1 MMRTLKDALDT
12 DPTAII
18 CNPNISI
25 DDETELAMP
34 NAEDLT
40 KAIQLAKPVKMGKE
54 GYYIISLPASED
66 TTDKVELNK
75 VDISSPLSWAELGK
89 KIREDNNLDD
99 EKELE
104 VFAKSKWININDL
117 KGHTG
122 EKKIFT
128 IAGSLRKTNDETADG
143 Q

>member
-89 KIREDNNLDD
+89 KIRDDNQLDD
-99 EKELE
+99 E
-104 VFAKSKWININDL
+104 AKLMVDRGANMWININDL
-117 KGHTG
+117 TG
-122 EKKIFT
+122 YTGRTTIFKVMA
-128 IAGSLRKTNDETADG
+128 ISDKDE
-143 Q
+143 